1 MTKVSTVALY
11 WPGPVLLS
19 KLQRDGFIGLRPRV
33 IATHCFVSLQRS
45 WQLLRLE
52 RKREKKKRKEMKEG
66 RKRKNDL
73 VTFKFQVES
82 SILYIICMYV

>member
-1 MTKVSTVALY
+1 LYEPVHSYLTLRGTMTKVSTVALY

-52 RKREKKKRKEMKEG
+52 RKREKKKRNERRKKEK
-66 RKRKNDL
+66 K
-73 VTFKFQVES
+73 
-82 SILYIICMYV
+82 